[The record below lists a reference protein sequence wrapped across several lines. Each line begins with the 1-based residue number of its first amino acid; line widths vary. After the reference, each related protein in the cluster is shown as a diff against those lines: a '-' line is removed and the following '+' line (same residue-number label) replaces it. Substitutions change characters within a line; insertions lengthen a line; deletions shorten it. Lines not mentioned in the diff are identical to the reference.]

1 MRTVKRR
8 LKVITLMDAMFKLLE
23 MNEEKHWTEELLR
36 DFFAAGID
44 EALEIIT
51 YEFRGQ
57 KDIDGNSAILHP
69 LTVGL
74 MGGK

>member
-1 MRTVKRR
+1 M
-8 LKVITLMDAMFKLLE
+8 LYDL
-23 MNEEKHWTEELLR
+23 
-36 DFFAAGID
+36 FAAGID

-57 KDIDGNSAILHP
+57 KDIDGNPAILHP

-74 MGGK
+74 MGVNDN